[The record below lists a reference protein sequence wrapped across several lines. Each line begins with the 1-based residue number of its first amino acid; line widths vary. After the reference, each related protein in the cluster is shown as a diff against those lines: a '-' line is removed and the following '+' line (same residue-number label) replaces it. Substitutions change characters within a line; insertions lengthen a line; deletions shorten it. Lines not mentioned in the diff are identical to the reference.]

1 MKNFSNLRFF
11 GKNLNRFVVLTLAL
25 TFGVVVTTFLVSS
38 CTKEGK
44 PTLTEGEVSSTLV
57 PSCDDYCSECNSGH
71 CDPKSVLEAVNT
83 PDDQENDRVNM
94 ILYHYAKAVKEAAK
108 NPTYRAYMLN
118 AMTVNNQGVSPSL
131 LTLANGNTAFATF
144 LNDKI
149 RSSVSAETVYPKG
162 VEPGIATLVN
172 DVNWDANAYLKSK
185 LTYKGQSY
193 DPVIHYIAKPL
204 TSSISFD
211 ATVLIAQEV
220 NDCDD
225 IAGWKGD
232 TEVLVGQA
240 EASQNT
246 RAVFIVEPGY
256 NGAVSQ
262 GIAPPPTDIVSER
275 TTTVN
280 MSSFVINGESYR
292 YEANGKSDIAGFW
305 QSYTPSPAFMALASN
320 GSAFWKKVKCKDIK
334 DAKTITDATTIFAA
348 TAATPWDGGNFFIGF
363 YEYDWYAQWKKI
375 DAPCESMI
383 SVGGNM
389 KFSNEWYCR
398 EFCGPSTSYW
408 STLTPGGA
416 TISRANNKCTFT
428 LSAF

>member
-44 PTLTEGEVSSTLV
+44 PTLAEGEVLSTLV

-118 AMTVNNQGVSPSL
+118 AMTVNNQGISPSL

-172 DVNWDANAYLKSK
+172 DANWDANAYLKSK

-204 TSSISFD
+204 ASSSSFD

-246 RAVFIVEPGY
+246 RAVFIVGPGQD
-256 NGAVSQ
+256 GSASQ
-262 GIAPPPTDIVSER
+262 GSVPPPTDVVTDR
-275 TTTVN
+275 TTRIT

-292 YEANGKSDIAGFW
+292 YENNGKSDIKGLLHG
-305 QSYTPSPAFMALASN
+305 YTPSPSYMATFDKSDV
-320 GSAFWKKVKCKDIK
+320 FFTRVKCKTIK
-334 DAKTITDATTIFAA
+334 NMTTVFNTDRILGAA
-348 TAATPWDGGNFFIGF
+348 SDPTWDGGSWYMVF
-363 YEYDWYAQWKKI
+363 YEYDWYASFWTI
-375 DAPCESMI
+375 SAPCESMI
-383 SVGGNM
+383 GVKGQM

-416 TISRANNKCTFT
+416 TISRSNEKCTFT
-428 LSAF
+428 LSGI